1 MGPDYDDVGAI
12 AILHALADLGECEI
26 LATLASDGHP
36 SIAPTIE
43 MFNRYYGK
51 GGIPV
56 GIPDNGVANFTAS
69 NNWNDSLLVRFA
81 PDLKSK
87 TDYPKASEIYRKV
100 LASQPDKSVT
110 IVTVGF
116 TTNLAE
122 LLKTGNDDYSPLSG
136 VELVKKKVK
145 KWVAMAGRFPE
156 GREFNV
162 FIDSVSSSYVLER
175 WPTPILFSGFE
186 IGERIFTGSKVAEKN
201 DQNNPVS
208 WAYKYNLATYENKPV
223 KNRMSW
229 DQTAVLCAIRDPER
243 YFYVCGP
250 GKIIVNPSGY
260 NNWDPDSTKDH
271 YFLVHKY
278 PYQDIS
284 DTLEGLMMYQP
295 K

>member
-1 MGPDYDDVGAI
+1 
-12 AILHALADLGECEI
+12 
-26 LATLASDGHP
+26 ASDGHP